1 MATNDLTDAQI
12 VARVLKGDQV
22 PYGLLVERHQPAVF
36 NAAYRLLGHIEEA
49 ADITQEAFLR
59 AYQALDSYQTNR
71 PLAPWLCRI
80 AINLALNW
88 LKRRR
93 PALSLDEETGYDPPD
108 SSAEPQ
114 AVLLHAEQQRM
125 LRQAILALPPDQ
137 RAVIELRHF
146 QEMNYEE
153 IAQALNISIGMVK
166 TRLFRARRLLRDRLA
181 PILRS

>member
-80 AINLALNW
+80 AMNACLNWRKRENRRQYVHDQWAADNLEQGDLSPGSDDPDELSERVQSALNRLPARQRAAVVLTIYGNMSHAEAARALGCAETTISWRLFAARGKLKRW
-88 LKRRR
+88 LKPR
-93 PALSLDEETGYDPPD
+93 
-108 SSAEPQ
+108 
-114 AVLLHAEQQRM
+114 
-125 LRQAILALPPDQ
+125 
-137 RAVIELRHF
+137 
-146 QEMNYEE
+146 
-153 IAQALNISIGMVK
+153 
-166 TRLFRARRLLRDRLA
+166 
-181 PILRS
+181 

>member
-1 MATNDLTDAQI
+1 MTTNNLTDAQI
-12 VARVLKGDQV
+12 VARVLKGDQA
-22 PYGLLVERHQPAVF
+22 PYGLLVERYQPAVF

-80 AINLALNW
+80 AINLALSR
-88 LKRRR
+88 LKKRR
-93 PALSLDEETGYDPPD
+93 PALPLDEETGYDPPD
-108 SSAEPQ
+108 PSAEPQ
-114 AVLLHAEQQRM
+114 AALLHAEQQQM

-146 QEMNYEE
+146 QDQSYEE
-153 IAQALNISIGMVK
+153 IAAGLGISLTNVK
-166 TRLFRARRLLRDRLA
+166 SRLFRARQQLRQ
-181 PILRS
+181 ILQKELC